1 MAELGCS
8 MKRKY
13 LNSSEAGNSARLER
27 NTEVSQTVPDMALS
41 IREIMSRYASG
52 TLDDLQNEL
61 FYSEDLPDL
70 RGLDISQL
78 MEMKSEAQQDVM
90 RLKQEIAD
98 RKKPVETPIPDRKK
112 PVETPIPEAEIIKT
126 EE

>member
-78 MEMKSEAQQDVM
+78 MEMKSEAQQDVN
-90 RLKQEIAD
+90 RLQQEIAD
-98 RKKPVETPIPDRKK
+98 RRK